1 MIFITIAE
9 DHISLSDG
17 LKVFLEQDSNIEVI
31 GNAPNGKEMLE
42 MLKFVKPQVVLTD
55 INMPIMNGVELCTAI
70 KSLNKNIKVIALS
83 MYDNPGAIKEM
94 IDAGADGYVLKISPL
109 TELKKAIETVAS
121 GKNYFDQ
128 AIDLEEVNK
137 KEQNDNAQP
146 LSRSETE
153 ILKLIAL
160 GKTSAEIAEERQ
172 TAVSTVVKHRKNM
185 IHKLQL
191 EGKNELYKYALQRY
205 GHYNQ

>member
-42 MLKFVKPQVVLTD
+42 MLQYLKPKVVLTD
-55 INMPIMNGVELCTAI
+55 INMPLMNGVELCKAI
-70 KSLNKNIKVIALS
+70 KKTHENIKVIALS

-109 TELKKAIETVAS
+109 TELKKAIEKVAS
-121 GKNYFDQ
+121 GSNYFDQ
-128 AIDLEEVNK
+128 AIDLDEVHK
-137 KEQNDNAQP
+137 KEQTDDVQP

>member
-55 INMPIMNGVELCTAI
+55 INMPIMNGVELCTTI

-137 KEQNDNAQP
+137 KEQ
-146 LSRSETE
+146 
-153 ILKLIAL
+153 
-160 GKTSAEIAEERQ
+160 
-172 TAVSTVVKHRKNM
+172 
-185 IHKLQL
+185 
-191 EGKNELYKYALQRY
+191 
-205 GHYNQ
+205 

>member
-1 MIFITIAE
+1 MIFITITE

-42 MLKFVKPQVVLTD
+42 MLKYVKPQVVLTD
-55 INMPIMNGVELCTAI
+55 INMPIMNGVELCKAI
-70 KSLNKNIKVIALS
+70 KANHPSIKVIALS

-94 IDAGADGYVLKISPL
+94 IDAGADGYILKISPL
-109 TELKKAIETVAS
+109 TELKKAIENVATGTS
-121 GKNYFDQ
+121 YFDT
-128 AIDLEEVNK
+128 AIDIKEVHK
-137 KEQNDNAQP
+137 KDDIDNVQP

>member
-1 MIFITIAE
+1 MIFITITE

-17 LKVFLEQDSNIEVI
+17 LKVFLEQDSNIEII

-55 INMPIMNGVELCTAI
+55 INMPVMNGVELCKTI
-70 KSLNKNIKVIALS
+70 KSTFDNIKVIALS

-109 TELKKAIETVAS
+109 TELKKAIETVAAGNS
-121 GKNYFDQ
+121 YFDT
-128 AIDLEEVNK
+128 AIDLTEVHK
-137 KEQNDNAQP
+137 KENVDDIQS

-153 ILKLIAL
+153 ILKLIAI

>member
-137 KEQNDNAQP
+137 KEQNDDVQP

>member
-9 DHISLSDG
+9 DHVSLSDG
-17 LKVFLEQDSNIEVI
+17 LKLFLEQDSNIEVI
-31 GNAPNGKEMLE
+31 GSAQNGIEMLE
-42 MLKFVKPQVVLTD
+42 MLEYVAPRIVLTD
-55 INMPIMNGVELCTAI
+55 INMPDLNGVELCKAI
-70 KSLNKNIKVIALS
+70 KKKHQGIKVIALS

-94 IDAGADGYVLKISPL
+94 IDAGADGYVLKISSL
-109 TELKKAIETVAS
+109 TEIKKAIEEVAA
-121 GKNYFDQ
+121 GGIYYDT
-128 AIDLEEVNK
+128 AIDIKSILKDQEIESNHS
-137 KEQNDNAQP
+137 

-160 GKTSAEIAEERQ
+160 GKTSAEIAAERQ
-172 TAVSTVVKHRKNM
+172 SAVSTVVKHRKNM
-185 IHKLQL
+185 IHKLNL

>member
-17 LKVFLEQDSNIEVI
+17 LKVFLEQDSKIEI
-31 GNAPNGKEMLE
+31 LGSAQNGKEMLD
-42 MLKFVKPQVVLTD
+42 MLKFMKPHIVLTD
-55 INMPIMNGVELCTAI
+55 INMPDLNGVELCKAI
-70 KSLNKNIKVIALS
+70 KQDFPDVKVIALS

-109 TELKKAIETVAS
+109 SELKKAIEIVAS
-121 GKNYFDQ
+121 NQSYFDS
-128 AIDLEEVNK
+128 AIDMQEIDK
-137 KEQNDNAQP
+137 KTDTTSNLT
-146 LSRSETE
+146 LSRSESE

-160 GKTSAEIAEERQ
+160 GKTSAEIAAERK
-172 TAVSTVVKHRKNM
+172 TAVSTVAKHRKNM
-185 IHKLQL
+185 IHKLNL
-191 EGKNELYKYALQRY
+191 EGTNELYKYALQRY

>member
-1 MIFITIAE
+1 MIFITITE

-17 LKVFLEQDSNIEVI
+17 LKVFLEQDSNIEII

-55 INMPIMNGVELCTAI
+55 INMPVMNGVELCKTI
-70 KSLNKNIKVIALS
+70 KSTFDNIKVIALS

-109 TELKKAIETVAS
+109 TELKKAIETVAAGNS
-121 GKNYFDQ
+121 YFDT
-128 AIDLEEVNK
+128 AIDLTEVHK
-137 KEQNDNAQP
+137 KENVDDKQS

-153 ILKLIAL
+153 ILKLIAI

>member
-42 MLKFVKPQVVLTD
+42 MLQYLKPKVVLTD
-55 INMPIMNGVELCTAI
+55 INMPLMNGVELCKAI
-70 KSLNKNIKVIALS
+70 KKTHGNIKVIALS

-121 GKNYFDQ
+121 GSNYFDQ
-128 AIDLEEVNK
+128 AIDLDEVHK
-137 KEQNDNAQP
+137 KEQTDDVQP

>member
-55 INMPIMNGVELCTAI
+55 INMPIMNGVELCTTI

-137 KEQNDNAQP
+137 KEQNDDVQP

>member
-55 INMPIMNGVELCTAI
+55 INMPIMNGVELCTTI

-83 MYDNPGAIKEM
+83 MYDNPAAIKEM

-137 KEQNDNAQP
+137 KEQNDDVQP

>member
-1 MIFITIAE
+1 
-9 DHISLSDG
+9 
-17 LKVFLEQDSNIEVI
+17 
-31 GNAPNGKEMLE
+31 
-42 MLKFVKPQVVLTD
+42 
-55 INMPIMNGVELCTAI
+55 
-70 KSLNKNIKVIALS
+70 

-121 GKNYFDQ
+121 GSNYFDQ
-128 AIDLEEVNK
+128 AIDLDEVHK
-137 KEQNDNAQP
+137 KEQTDDVQP

>member
-55 INMPIMNGVELCTAI
+55 INMPIMNGVELCTTI
-70 KSLNKNIKVIALS
+70 KSINKNIKVIALS

-137 KEQNDNAQP
+137 KEQNDDVQP